1 MTTSPPDS
9 RRSSRTTRTSRL
21 IEAGGEIATTPP
33 QDIDYQHSVL
43 CQTSL
48 PHRPTTARTWEREQ
62 GRVSLSIEAGRVKH
76 GGQWVE
82 VPLPHGEKP
91 RLLLIH
97 LNGEAMRT
105 GSPEVDVEGSMT
117 AFVRAI
123 GIEPNGAH
131 IRAFKDQTTRLA
143 AATVR
148 FAVGDEQHAMQGQM
162 QIVEAF
168 DLWWPKDEHQRVM
181 WPTVLRLSDRY
192 FRSLRD
198 HAVPLDHRA
207 VAVLKGSSLCLDV
220 YGWLAQRLHRI
231 HPARPQPIS
240 WAALKAQFGAD
251 YGRERDF
258 RAKFSKTWQA
268 VSTVYPAA
276 KVEVTEGGLNLFRSP
291 PPVPKRLVKGGL
303 DT

>member
-1 MTTSPPDS
+1 
-9 RRSSRTTRTSRL
+9 
-21 IEAGGEIATTPP
+21 
-33 QDIDYQHSVL
+33 
-43 CQTSL
+43 
-48 PHRPTTARTWEREQ
+48 
-62 GRVSLSIEAGRVKH
+62 
-76 GGQWVE
+76 
-82 VPLPHGEKP
+82 
-91 RLLLIH
+91 
-97 LNGEAMRT
+97 
-105 GSPEVDVEGSMT
+105 
-117 AFVRAI
+117 
-123 GIEPNGAH
+123 
-131 IRAFKDQTTRLA
+131 
-143 AATVR
+143 
-148 FAVGDEQHAMQGQM
+148 MQGQM

-168 DLWWPKDEHQRVM
+168 DLWWPKDERQRVM

-303 DT
+303 DA